1 MGALK
6 LEAREGSA
14 FCANALDF
22 AKFLMS
28 PIPSAWCHRQRHRR
42 VPCGVMTLRG
52 HRNDLPV
59 NQKTKPIGCS
69 HKAMLS
75 DRVRRRCVKLAAM
88 DDTDADMRS
97 SANPLRWHQHMH
109 RDFRRHGPR
118 RVSACKLLSK
128 MRGLGGHGLSMW
140 DVQGCAASK
149 SLRLILRST
158 QNSALIQDTH
168 SRAASEQIH
177 LLNRAS
183 PVEA

>member
-1 MGALK
+1 MLFSQVLTSQVVPANNQLEDAFAYQRQLSFIEPCLPFARGQATVRLQLDPREKHEGFSEPIAL
-6 LEAREGSA
+6 APA
-14 FCANALDF
+14 YA
-22 AKFLMS
+22 
-28 PIPSAWCHRQRHRR
+28 Q
-42 VPCGVMTLRG
+42 
-52 HRNDLPV
+52 
-59 NQKTKPIGCS
+59 
-69 HKAMLS
+69 
-75 DRVRRRCVKLAAM
+75 
-88 DDTDADMRS
+88 
-97 SANPLRWHQHMH
+97 
-109 RDFRRHGPR
+109 DFRQHGPRAYFTR

-128 MRGLGGHGLSMW
+128 MRGLGGHGLSVC

>member
-1 MGALK
+1 
-6 LEAREGSA
+6 
-14 FCANALDF
+14 
-22 AKFLMS
+22 
-28 PIPSAWCHRQRHRR
+28 
-42 VPCGVMTLRG
+42 LRG

-149 SLRLILRST
+149 SLRSILRST

-168 SRAASEQIH
+168 SRAASEQSH